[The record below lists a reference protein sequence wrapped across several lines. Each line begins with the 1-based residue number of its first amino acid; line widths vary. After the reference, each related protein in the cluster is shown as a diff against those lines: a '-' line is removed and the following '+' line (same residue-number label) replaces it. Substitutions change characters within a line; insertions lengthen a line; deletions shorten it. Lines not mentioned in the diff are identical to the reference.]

1 MNKEIFDKRIKEIYE
16 TGCHTG
22 KKRAKIEPEFFEN
35 LVVYYPTYI
44 PKNLAEL
51 YFWVINKLSDYPKCL
66 LCGKNITKFRSVRDG
81 YNSKF
86 CSIKCS
92 VSGPERNKK
101 SRQTCLKRYGVEYVN
116 QIKEVRNKFIQTC
129 LKKYGTENP
138 QQNKEIKNKTTKT
151 MFERYGDDYSKTRQK
166 YKKYVLPSG
175 KEVSVQGY
183 EHNVIDELLKFFNE
197 EEINIHQ
204 VPKIFY
210 EYEGQIR
217 FHLPDIFIPKTNTL
231 IEVKSP
237 YTLNIKLEQNL
248 LKQKAAQEQGYS
260 YEIWVCDGKKI
271 IQKM

>member
-22 KKRAKIEPEFFEN
+22 KKRAKIEPEFFES
-35 LVVYYPTYI
+35 LIIYYPTYV

-86 CSIKCS
+86 CSMRCAIEGK
-92 VSGPERNKK
+92 GRNEK
-101 SRQTCLKRYGVEYVN
+101 SRQTCLKRYGVEFPN
-116 QIKEVRNKFIQTC
+116 QVREIREQTEKTC
-129 LKKYGTENP
+129 LEKYGTKYVG
-138 QQNKEIKNKTTKT
+138 QNKNVKTKIAKT

-175 KEVSVQGY
+175 KEISVQGY
-183 EHNVIDELLKFFNE
+183 ENIVITELFKTLSE
-197 EEINIHQ
+197 EELSIHL

-210 EYEGQIR
+210 EYEGQTK

-237 YTLNIKLEQNL
+237 YTLSIKFDQNMA
-248 LKQKAAQEQGYS
+248 KQKAAQEQGFI
-260 YEIWVCDGKKI
+260 YEIWVSDGKKI
-271 IQKM
+271 IQKI